1 MVAWLF
7 RKLLRLAM
15 NIINYGHLPEVLST
29 MLVAGSLLVSTAN
42 AAEKEDTLFDFS
54 TAEQMDS
61 WRIVNDG
68 VMGGLSQS
76 QMQLT
81 GNKTAIF
88 QGNVSLDNYGG
99 FASVRAIPTTN
110 KTSGHTGI
118 RLRVRGDG
126 RNYQLR
132 LRTDNRFDGASYR
145 SEFATKQDDWTVID
159 MPFAEMVPTFRG
171 RVLADYPAI
180 DPSQIEQLGFLIS
193 NKVAE
198 PFRLEIDW
206 IKAYTE

>member
-1 MVAWLF
+1 MS
-7 RKLLRLAM
+7 
-15 NIINYGHLPEVLST
+15 IINYSHLPEVLST
-29 MLVAGSLLVSTAN
+29 VLIASSLLISTAN
-42 AAEKEDTLFDFS
+42 AAGKEEVIFDFS
-54 TAEQMDS
+54 TADQMDS

-81 GNKTAIF
+81 EENTAIF
-88 QGNVSLDNYGG
+88 QGSVSLDNNGG

-110 KTSGHTGI
+110 KTAGHTGI
-118 RLRVRGDG
+118 RLRVKGDG

-145 SEFATKQDDWTVID
+145 SEFTTQQDNWTVIN
-159 MPFAEMVPTFRG
+159 MPFSEMVPTFRG
-171 RVLADYPAI
+171 RVLEDQPAV
-180 DPSQIEQLGFLIS
+180 DPSQIQQLGFLIS

>member
-1 MVAWLF
+1 MSVNTYSYLPKAF
-7 RKLLRLAM
+7 SALLIA
-15 NIINYGHLPEVLST
+15 S
-29 MLVAGSLLVSTAN
+29 SLLITSATN
-42 AAEKEDTLFDFS
+42 AANNEEMLFDFS
-54 TAEQMDS
+54 ESSQMDA

-76 QMQLT
+76 QMWLT
-81 GNKTAIF
+81 DQNTAIF
-88 QGNVSLDNYGG
+88 QGRVSLDNYGG
-99 FASVRAIPTTN
+99 FASVRAIQSSA

-118 RLRVRGDG
+118 RLRVKGDG

-145 SEFATKQDDWTVID
+145 SEFSTQQGKWTTID

-171 RVLADYPAI
+171 RVLADYPAV
-180 DPSQIEQLGFLIS
+180 DPAQVRQLGFLIS

-198 PFRLEIDW
+198 PFRLEVDW
-206 IKAYTE
+206 IKAYSN

>member
-1 MVAWLF
+1 MSA
-7 RKLLRLAM
+7 
-15 NIINYGHLPEVLST
+15 NTYSHLPEVLST
-29 MLVAGSLLVSTAN
+29 LLVAGSLLISTAAN
-42 AAEKEDTLFDFS
+42 AAQNEDTLFDFS
-54 TAEQMDS
+54 TTDQMDA

-76 QMQLT
+76 QMVLS
-81 GNKTAIF
+81 GENTAVF
-88 QGNVSLDNYGG
+88 QGDVSLDNNGG

-110 KTSGHTGI
+110 KTAGHTGI
-118 RLRVRGDG
+118 RLRVKGDG

-145 SEFATKQDDWTVID
+145 AEFPTQQGKWTVID

-171 RVLADYPAI
+171 RVLAGYPAV
-180 DPSQIEQLGFLIS
+180 DPTQIQQLGFLIS

-198 PFRLEIDW
+198 PFRLEVDW
-206 IKAYTE
+206 IKAYSK